1 MSMKDLWRPIEELG
15 VEERYDT
22 DFLLRAPE
30 LVDGDCNLQ
39 GVAPGYF
46 QDDRDVPCG
55 PEGAIREEGKDYGGW
70 MAAKWS
76 MSNDEWYDTPV
87 TPTHYCRIEGPQLFT
102 AKELE
107 AVRD

>member
-1 MSMKDLWRPIEELG
+1 MSMKDLWRPIAELT

-30 LVDGDCNLQ
+30 LVDGDCNLH

-46 QDDRDVPCG
+46 QDDRDRPALG
-55 PEGAIREEGKDYGGW
+55 GDDKKDYGGW
-70 MAAKWS
+70 MAAKWN
-76 MSNDEWYDTPV
+76 MTNDEWYDTPV